1 MDIELTISQKNRD
14 AENAIFKQ
22 IQESIDTNTSFVF
35 DAGAGAGKT
44 YTLIQSLRHILL
56 KYGNSLKTHNQKV
69 RCVTYTNVAAQ
80 EIKDRLGNT
89 NLVIVSTIHDFLW
102 EEIKKYQ
109 RELVDIHKITLNE
122 KIDVL
127 SSSLQTEAFAQRYR
141 DIPHADAFKQN
152 LIQNRE
158 VYYEN
163 KNLKS
168 ADFKAAVSKIMQ
180 DYPDMLNNVTN
191 FRQVADSI
199 LKIHDYKQTIRC
211 IENKQTSG
219 RDNKIDYTKVLYNP
233 RINSDR
239 LASMEFSHDTLL
251 EYAET
256 IINTYDVLQK
266 IISDKYPYILID
278 EYQDTHAIV
287 IKIMSALSKKSI
299 IGYYGDKR
307 QSIYEKGVGA
317 NLRDIHPNINIIQ
330 KTYNRRSAPQ
340 VISAG
345 NAIRSDG
352 LIQQTI
358 YDNFPDGA
366 VSFYTGNDNDI
377 ERFIE
382 YHKDKWG
389 VTKQN
394 YIACL
399 SLRNEDV
406 ANRSGFGNV
415 YAFFQQA
422 PWYRQNTRY
431 LLLRDHILDKEH
443 EKLGRVQLL
452 LFNILDFFYK
462 TKNPNTLVKSLI
474 KNKSLLNTLNIS
486 NVQKLKTSFQKIKGN
501 NIIEYVDSMFDI
513 ARNDG
518 REIAECI
525 KYFLDND
532 DINSGKDLVNYIVN
546 ELFLVDD
553 KSTYEECVPMVR
565 NFLEN
570 NFAQLQTWYSY
581 LMEAEQGTVKYYTCH
596 GTKGLEFDNV
606 ILIFGSKFGRN
617 QHYFSNLITH
627 LNNSPIDTGDECAA
641 RNLLYVSVTRA
652 RNNLAVLYTDEL
664 TDEQKEQLSIAFG
677 SVNKFDT
684 VS

>member
-1 MDIELTISQKNRD
+1 MDFKLNVSQENID

-22 IQESIDTNTSFVF
+22 IQESIDTNASFVF

-56 KYGNSLKTHNQKV
+56 KYGNGLKTHNQKV

-80 EIKDRLGNT
+80 EIKERLGNT
-89 NLVIVSTIHDFLW
+89 NLVIVSTIHEFLW

-109 RELVDIHKITLNE
+109 RELVDIHKITMNKE
-122 KIDVL
+122 IDAL
-127 SSSLQTEAFAQRYR
+127 SSNLQTEAFAQKYR
-141 DIPHADAFKQN
+141 AIPNIESFKQN
-152 LIQNRE
+152 LIENRE
-158 VYYEN
+158 IYYSRR
-163 KNLKS
+163 NLGS
-168 ADFKAAVSKIMQ
+168 ADFKVAMNQVMQ
-180 DYPDMLNNVTN
+180 DYPDMLSNVGN
-191 FRQVADSI
+191 FRRVADSI

-211 IENKQTSG
+211 IENKQISE

-251 EYAET
+251 EYAEML
-256 IINTYDVLQK
+256 INKYDVLQK

-278 EYQDTHAIV
+278 EYQDTHEKV
-287 IKIMSALSKKSI
+287 IKIMCTLSKKSI

-307 QSIYEKGVGA
+307 QNIYEKGVGGK
-317 NLRDIHPNINIIQ
+317 LLDIHPNINIIQ

-340 VISAG
+340 IISVG
-345 NAIRSDG
+345 NAIRNDG

-358 YDNFPDGA
+358 YANFPNGS
-366 VSFYTGNDNDI
+366 VSFYTGNDI

-389 VTKQN
+389 ATKQN

-406 ANRSGFGNV
+406 ANRSGFGDV

-422 PWYRQNTRY
+422 PWYRQNARY
-431 LLLRDHILDKEH
+431 MLLRDHVLNKEH

-462 TKNPNTLVKSLI
+462 TQNPNTLVKSLI
-474 KNKSLLNTLNIS
+474 KDKKLLNELNIS

-525 KYFLDND
+525 KYFLDNE
-532 DINSGKDLVNYIVN
+532 DINSGKDLVDYIVN

-565 NFLEN
+565 NFLESN
-570 NFAQLQTWYSY
+570 CAQLQAWYSY
-581 LMEAEQGTVKYYTCH
+581 LMEAEQSTVKYYTCH
-596 GTKGLEFDNV
+596 GTKGMEFNNV
-606 ILIFGSKFGRN
+606 ILIFGSKFGRDQN
-617 QHYFSNLITH
+617 YFSSLLTH
-627 LNNSPIDTGDECAA
+627 LNNSSMDTSVDCSA

-652 RNNLAVLYTDEL
+652 RNKLAILYTDEL
-664 TDEQKEQLSIAFG
+664 NDEQKEQLSTAFG
-677 SVNKFDT
+677 VINKFE
-684 VS
+684 VEE